1 MHEVS
6 EGKAINDALYAEEH
20 QSFLH
25 VKEEVPSIKSVSFFN
40 VGPFTISN
48 TTTTMVLIVVIVALI
63 VSALKKKIIPGGFQ
77 NLMEVFYESIVSFV
91 QQITGN
97 KETAVKITPYV
108 GSLLVFLII
117 SNLLPLMPLVGAVNL
132 DHVPFFRGT
141 TTDFNTTFA
150 LAITVVILMQIIG
163 IKSQGFFSYMSHFI
177 QIKQVIQGFKKG
189 VGSGAVSIVN
199 FMVGLIEIIGELS
212 KVLSLSLRLFGNM
225 FAHEVLTVILLGAF
239 AYGVPALW
247 MGMGVLVGVVQS
259 LVFVSLA
266 TVYFSLVAKKH

>member
-6 EGKAINDALYAEEH
+6 EGKAINEALYQQDH

-25 VKEEVPSIKSVSFFN
+25 VKEEIPPIKSVAFFD

-48 TTTTMVLIVVIVALI
+48 TTTTMVLIVFIVGLL
-63 VSALKKKIIPGGFQ
+63 VSTLKKNMVPGGFQ
-77 NLMEVFYESIVSFV
+77 NLMEVFYEWVVSFV
-91 QQITGN
+91 TQIVGD
-97 KETAVKITPYV
+97 KETALKITPYV
-108 GSLLVFLII
+108 GSLLVFLVI
-117 SNLLPLMPLVGAVNL
+117 SNLLPLMPFVSAVHL

-150 LAITVVILMQIIG
+150 LALMVVVLMQIIG
-163 IKSQGFFSYMSHFI
+163 VKSQGFFSYFSHFI
-177 QIKQVIQGFKKG
+177 QIKQVVQGFKKG
-189 VGSGAVSIVN
+189 IGSGAVSIVN
-199 FMVGLIEIIGELS
+199 FLVGIIEIIGELS

-239 AYGVPALW
+239 AYAVPALW
-247 MGMGVLVGVVQS
+247 MGMGLLVGVVQS
-259 LVFVSLA
+259 LVFVSLT

>member
-1 MHEVS
+1 MREVS
-6 EGKAINDALYAEEH
+6 EGKAINEALYKEEH

-25 VKEEVPSIKSVSFFN
+25 VKEEVPSIKSVPFFD
-40 VGPFTISN
+40 VGPFTVSN
-48 TTTTMVLIVVIVALI
+48 TTTTMMLIVLIVVLI
-63 VSALKKKIIPGGFQ
+63 VSALKKKMVPGTFQ
-77 NLMEVFYESIVSFV
+77 GLVEMFYESVVSFV
-91 QQITGN
+91 EQIVGD

-150 LAITVVILMQIIG
+150 LALTVVVLMQAIG
-163 IKSQGFFSYMSHFI
+163 MKSQGVFGYLSHFI
-177 QIKQVIQGFKKG
+177 QIKQVVQGFKKG
-189 VGSGAVSIVN
+189 FGSGAVSIVN
-199 FMVGLIEIIGELS
+199 FLVGIIEIIGELS
-212 KVLSLSLRLFGNM
+212 KILSLSLRLFGNM

-239 AYGVPALW
+239 AYAVPALW
-247 MGMGVLVGVVQS
+247 MGMGLLVGVVQS